1 MRVFELAKELG
12 FGSKEFV
19 EMIKGMGVEVK
30 SHMSAIDADTAE
42 LIRQGMQEKKDDEIK
57 ENILEIDFPITVK
70 DFAVKVGKK
79 PSEIITLLMKKRLM
93 VAINQNIPD
102 EKAQELAYE
111 LGFTLAQKKA
121 IEEVL
126 EKVDIVESKDLKTR
140 APIVTIMGH
149 IDHGKTTLV
158 DYIRKSNVAAKE
170 SGGITQHISVYSV
183 HTDKGMITFV
193 DTPGHETF
201 SQMRSRGAN
210 LTDIVILV
218 VAGDDGFMPQTDEA
232 LSHAKAAGVPII
244 IAINKIDKENINIDK
259 VKQQLAKRDMAPE
272 DWGGKT
278 ICCPISGL
286 KGTGVPHLLDMVLLQ
301 AEMMELK
308 ADYVRPAVGVVVES
322 KISQGLGPVASVIV
336 RQGVLKVGDMVVC
349 GTSYG
354 KVRTLR
360 DDRGQQV
367 REAVPSQAVEI
378 VGLSGVASSGDT
390 FIVVPGEKE
399 ASDIVSRR
407 VDEAKSK
414 ETAAPK
420 QHMRLEDLFTKI
432 QAEEVKTLNV
442 IIKADTFGT
451 LEAIEGMLAKVNV
464 KEVEINIMHKGVGA
478 INMSDV
484 TLAEASDA
492 IIFGFKVAAEGQAGK
507 YAQQNNL
514 QIKTYQVIYELT
526 LDLKAAIE
534 GLLEP
539 DIKRVFAARARVKQ
553 VFNLTKYGIIAGSY
567 IEKGDVMR
575 NQKCTITRGG
585 KQIYEGKIDTLK
597 RFKDDVREVKE
608 GFECGIGTGFKEYQ
622 VGDIIETFNEQV
634 TTKRIEM

>member
-30 SHMSAIDADTAE
+30 SHMSALDKDSAE
-42 LIRQGMQEKKDDEIK
+42 LIRQSLVEKKVEEVKSNVI
-57 ENILEIDFPITVK
+57 EIDFPITVK
-70 DFAVKVGKK
+70 DFSVKVNKK
-79 PSEIITLLMKKRLM
+79 PSEIIAMLMKKRLM
-93 VAINQNIPD
+93 IGINQNMPD
-102 EKAQELAYE
+102 DKAQELANE
-111 LGFTLAQKKA
+111 MGFTLAQKQA

-126 EKVDIVESKDLKTR
+126 EKVDITESKNLKAR

-149 IDHGKTTLV
+149 IDHGKTTLL
-158 DYIRKSNVAAKE
+158 DGIRKSNVAAKE
-170 SGGITQHISVYSV
+170 SGGITQHISVYSI
-183 HTDKGMITFV
+183 TTEKGRITFV

-218 VAGDDGFMPQTDEA
+218 VAADDGFMPQTDEA

-244 IAINKIDKENINIDK
+244 VAMNKIDKENINLDK

-278 ICCPISGL
+278 ICCPVSGL
-286 KGTGVPHLLDMVLLQ
+286 KGTGVAHLLDMVLLQ

-308 ADYVRPAVGVVVES
+308 ADYDRPAVGVVVES
-322 KISQGLGPVASVIV
+322 KISQGFGPVASVIV
-336 RQGVLKVGDMVVC
+336 RQGVLKIGDMVVC

-354 KVRTLR
+354 KVRTMR
-360 DDRGQQV
+360 GDHGQQIK
-367 REAVPSQAVEI
+367 EAVPSQAVEI
-378 VGLSGVASSGDT
+378 AGINGVSSSGDT

-399 ASDIVSRR
+399 AADIVSRR
-407 VDEAKSK
+407 LVEAKAK
-414 ETAAPK
+414 EVTPPK

-432 QAEEVKTLNV
+432 QADDVKTLNV

-451 LEAIEGMLAKVNV
+451 LEAIEGMLTKVDV
-464 KEVEINIMHKGVGA
+464 KEVTIHIMHKGVGA

-492 IIFGFKVAAEGQAGK
+492 IIFGFKVAPEAQSAK

-539 DIKRVFAARARVKQ
+539 DVKRVFAGRARVKQ

-567 IEKGDVMR
+567 IEKGDIMR
-575 NQKCTITRGG
+575 GQKCIVLRAG
-585 KQIYEGKIDTLK
+585 KPIYEGKVDTLK

-608 GFECGIGTGFKEYQ
+608 GFECGIGTGLKQYE
-622 VGDIIETFNEQV
+622 VGDIIETYMEQV